1 MSRIGRYLVV
11 GVFLVSCASA
21 DKTEAP
27 PRPTSEISAGGKQLR
42 GGGVRMDVQ
51 IGRGQ
56 TKRSG
61 KAGAVVVTP
70 NAVVAP

>member
-1 MSRIGRYLVV
+1 MV
-11 GVFLVSCASA
+11 GVLLASCASA

-27 PRPTSEISAGGKQLR
+27 PRPTREVAAGGTQLR
-42 GGGVRMDVQ
+42 GGGIRMDVQ
-51 IGRGQ
+51 IGRGM
-56 TKRSG
+56 TKRPG